1 MLGCLTELTLGRNF
15 EFDSKH
21 MQNFCAL
28 PSIDMERITSID
40 SRQVTSIDM
49 ERITS
54 IDSRQV
60 TSIDMER
67 ITSIDV

>member
-1 MLGCLTELTLGRNF
+1 MLIISYAWLSNSWCCELTLGRNF
-15 EFDSKH
+15 KFDSRH
-21 MQNFCAL
+21 MQNFCAS

-40 SRQVTSIDM
+40 SR
-49 ERITS
+49 R
-54 IDSRQV
+54 V